1 MTRKFDRRKFL
12 VSAGATGSLFL
23 AGCLGGDDG
32 GDGTTEGTDGGGG
45 GATTGTGTGTESMGN
60 ETGTDGGGGG
70 PGGATDR
77 TLSLGVLMPTTG
89 DLANLGQP
97 IRDGAILPQAQL
109 DGNTTFTIDVQEAD
123 TQTDANAG
131 QAAAENLVNAGY
143 PMVTGAASSAV
154 TIQAAQNV
162 FIPNSVVACS
172 PASTSPA
179 ITDLQDSGL
188 IYRTPP
194 SDALQGPVLAQVAA
208 DNQGASSASTLFINN
223 DYGQALSEAF
233 AGAFEENGGTV
244 QQQVSFTPGQ
254 SSYTSRLQQALGDS
268 PDLMLIIGYPESGVQ
283 IFRDFYSSFNQPDL
297 PILVTDGLRSESLPA
312 DVGNE
317 MANVQGTAPLASG
330 PGNDFFTQLYNEE
343 YGRAPG
349 VFNAHAYDASAC
361 LLIANAAAGANDG
374 AAIAEQ
380 MQPISTGGEEFGP
393 ETLAEAL
400 EAAASGT
407 DVNYQGASSA
417 VEFDEAGDLAAVTYE
432 LFGWT
437 ESGDTESGY
446 AIETLEEIEA
456 ST

>member
-1 MTRKFDRRKFL
+1 MTGDFDRRKFL

-32 GDGTTEGTDGGGG
+32 DGDGNGTDGGGG
-45 GATTGTGTGTESMGN
+45 GTDGNGTDGMGN
-60 ETGTDGGGGG
+60 ETGTDGGGGS
-70 PGGATDR
+70 GGDTDR
-77 TLSLGVLMPTTG
+77 TLRLGVLMPTTG

-97 IRDGAILPQAQL
+97 IRDGAILPGTQL
-109 DGNTTFTIDVQEAD
+109 EGNTPFTIDIQEGD
-123 TQTDANAG
+123 TQTNPDAG
-131 QAAAENLVNAGY
+131 QAAADNLVNAGY

-154 TIQAAQNV
+154 TIQVAQNV
-162 FIPNSVVACS
+162 FIPNNVAACS

-179 ITDLQDSGL
+179 ITDLSDSGL

-194 SDALQGPVLAQVAA
+194 SDALQGPVLAQVASE
-208 DNQGASSASTLFINN
+208 NQGASTASTLFVNN

-233 AGAFEENGGTV
+233 AAGFEEMGGTV
-244 QQQVSFTPGQ
+244 QTQVSFTSGQ
-254 SSYTSRLQQALGDS
+254 SSYTSRLQQALGDDPES
-268 PDLMLIIGYPESGVQ
+268 MIVIGYPESGVQ

-297 PILVTDGLRSESLPA
+297 PVLVTDGLRSESLPA
-312 DVGNE
+312 EVGNA

-330 PGNDFFTQLYNEE
+330 PGNDFFTQLYEEE

-361 LLIANAAAGANDG
+361 LLIANAAAGANEG
-374 AAIAEQ
+374 AAVAEQ
-380 MQPISTGGEEFGP
+380 MQAISAGGEEFGP
-393 ETLAEAL
+393 ETLGEAL

-407 DVNYQGASSA
+407 DVNYQGASS
-417 VEFDEAGDLAAVTYE
+417 VIEFDEAGDLSAVTYE

-437 ESGDTESGY
+437 ESSDTDSGY
-446 AIETLEEIEA
+446 AIETIEEIEA